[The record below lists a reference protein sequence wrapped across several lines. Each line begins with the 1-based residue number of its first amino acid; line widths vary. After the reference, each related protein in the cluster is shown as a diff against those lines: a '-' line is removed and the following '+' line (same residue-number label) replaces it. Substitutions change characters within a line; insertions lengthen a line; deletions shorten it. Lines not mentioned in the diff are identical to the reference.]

1 MVLEC
6 LAGVISTGA
15 FGVILRRQLLTH
27 AMGNDELIGLLRRRG
42 VDMEDAAM
50 QSHLSKTY
58 ETLEMLGE
66 GVSGAVWKVKKK
78 KTGEHFAM
86 KVIKK
91 HKGNGAYVAD
101 RALETEI
108 NCLRKLR
115 HRHIVNI
122 MDSIESN
129 RNLWIVME
137 CAEGGGLYERIVQL
151 SHYTERSAARVVKQ
165 VLQAVH
171 YMHSY
176 GVVHRDLKPENILLT
191 SEKEDADI
199 KVADFG
205 LAVVLEKGLQSTRI
219 DASMRMKAFKGITEG
234 FCGSPICMAPEVA
247 SRTAAYGPQ
256 CDIWSIG
263 CITFEMLSG
272 NPPFNAPTA
281 PELFRLIHTVKG
293 PNFNDDEVWLDVS
306 EDAKDLIVS
315 MLQRSPESRVS
326 AREALDS
333 AWFRRAPNTHMGR
346 AHDAITRRVTSQA
359 TAATT
364 DTLFPPSRAVS
375 AMSRTSVR
383 SRMSCAGRDLDEDAD
398 VTSSTATKI
407 VLRTNNRRTMDSDA
421 TRILSSHSIQSFQ
434 TAAITRNPSHEPEEA
449 PEPDDAPQYLSVEC
463 KPPSKVFRIC
473 AGGLQQAAW
482 SEVHKNRRT
491 AHT

>member
-1 MVLEC
+1 
-6 LAGVISTGA
+6 
-15 FGVILRRQLLTH
+15 
-27 AMGNDELIGLLRRRG
+27 
-42 VDMEDAAM
+42 
-50 QSHLSKTY
+50 
-58 ETLEMLGE
+58 
-66 GVSGAVWKVKKK
+66 
-78 KTGEHFAM
+78 M
-86 KVIKK
+86 KIIKK
-91 HKGNGAYVAD
+91 QKGNGAYVAD
-101 RALETEI
+101 KALETEI

-122 MDSIESN
+122 MDSIESS

-191 SEKEDADI
+191 SSEEDADI

-205 LAVVLEKGLQSTRI
+205 LAVVMKDGLQSTRI
-219 DASMRMKAFKGITEG
+219 DASMRMKAFDGISEG

-247 SRTAAYGPQ
+247 SRNAAYGPQ

-263 CITFEMLSG
+263 CIAFEMLSG

-281 PELFRLIHTVKG
+281 PELFRLIHTVNG
-293 PNFNDDEVWLDVS
+293 PSFDDDVWLDVS

-315 MLQRSPESRVS
+315 MLQRNPEDRVS
-326 AREALDS
+326 AREALHHL
-333 AWFRRAPNTHMGR
+333 WFRRAPDRHMVR
-346 AHDAITRRVTSQA
+346 AHDAISRRVTSQA

-375 AMSRTSVR
+375 AVSTVR
-383 SRMSCAGRDLDEDAD
+383 SRMSMRGGEEVDQGDMRA
-398 VTSSTATKI
+398 STATRL
-407 VLRTNNRRTMDSDA
+407 VLRASMRSGVESEAPSRAASNHSVQSFHTVH
-421 TRILSSHSIQSFQ
+421 LSSQ
-434 TAAITRNPSHEPEEA
+434 EPEQA
-449 PEPDDAPQYLSVEC
+449 PEPTEDPEPAQYLEAGC
-463 KPPSKVFRIC
+463 KPPSKVFRIGH
-473 AGGLQQAAW
+473 GGLQQAAW
-482 SEVHKNRRT
+482 SEVNEKSRKSVHGAKLN
-491 AHT
+491 